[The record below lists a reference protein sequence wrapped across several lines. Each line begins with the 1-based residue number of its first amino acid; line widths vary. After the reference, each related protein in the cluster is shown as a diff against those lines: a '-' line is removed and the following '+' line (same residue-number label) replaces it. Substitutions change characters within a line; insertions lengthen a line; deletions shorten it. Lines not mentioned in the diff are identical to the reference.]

1 MDEMANEQINRVE
14 KSFEAEH
21 IGLFAFIQSKI
32 RSLEE
37 SEDLLQDVYFQALSS
52 LNVLDAVDNLTGWLY
67 TVAKN
72 KIIDWYR
79 KKRLPTVSIE
89 ESFENGFS
97 FKDLLAEEIPEALD
111 DETRELVF
119 QSIMEAIDEL
129 PDKQR
134 YVFIQQII
142 EGRTF
147 RELAQETGEP
157 MNTLIARKRYAVQ
170 FLQGRL
176 QEIRKLLLLN

>member
-1 MDEMANEQINRVE
+1 MMNEQIHRVE

-21 IGLFAFIQSKI
+21 RGLFAFIRSKI

-37 SEDLLQDVYFQALSS
+37 SEDLLQEVYFQALSS
-52 LNVLDAVDNLTGWLY
+52 LNVLEAVDNLTGWLY

-72 KIIDWYR
+72 KVIDWYR

-89 ESFENGFS
+89 EPLENGFS
-97 FKDLLAEEIPEALD
+97 LRDFLAEEIPEELD

-119 QSIMEAIDEL
+119 QAIMDAIDEL

-134 YVFIQQII
+134 YVFIQQVV
-142 EGRTF
+142 EGKTF

-157 MNTLIARKRYAVQ
+157 LNTLIARKRYAIQ

-176 QEIRKLLLLN
+176 QEVKAYL

>member
-1 MDEMANEQINRVE
+1 MVNEQIHRVE

-21 IGLFAFIQSKI
+21 RGLFAFIRSKI

-37 SEDLLQDVYFQALSS
+37 SQDLLQDVYFQALNS
-52 LNVLDAVDNLTGWLY
+52 LNVLEAVDNLTGWLY

-89 ESFENGFS
+89 QSFENGFS
-97 FKDLLAEEIPEALD
+97 FKDFLAEEIPEALD
-111 DETRELVF
+111 DETREFVF

-134 YVFIQQII
+134 YVFIQQVV
-142 EGRTF
+142 EGKTF
-147 RELAQETGEP
+147 RELSQETGEP
-157 MNTLIARKRYAVQ
+157 LNTLIARKRYAIQ
-170 FLQGRL
+170 FLQRRL
-176 QEIRKLLLLN
+176 QEVKKLL

>member
-1 MDEMANEQINRVE
+1 MMNEQAHRVA

-21 IGLFAFIQSKI
+21 RGLVAFIRSRI

-37 SEDLLQDVYFQALSS
+37 SEDLLQEVFFQALSN
-52 LNVLDAVDNLTGWLY
+52 LNALEVVDNLTGWLY

-79 KKRLPTVSIE
+79 KKRLPTVSIDE
-89 ESFENGFS
+89 PMENGFS
-97 FKDLLAEEIPEALD
+97 FKDFLAEEIPDSLDEA
-111 DETRELVF
+111 TRELVF

-129 PDKQR
+129 PAKQR
-134 YVFIQQII
+134 YVFIQQVV

-147 RELAQETGEP
+147 QELAIETGESI
-157 MNTLIARKRYAVQ
+157 NTLLARKRYAVQ
-170 FLQGRL
+170 FLKNKLVKLKLEL
-176 QEIRKLLLLN
+176 QS

>member
-1 MDEMANEQINRVE
+1 MVNEQKHRVE

-21 IGLFAFIQSKI
+21 RGLFAFIRSKI

-52 LNVLDAVDNLTGWLY
+52 LNVLEAVDNLTGWLY

-79 KKRLPTVSIE
+79 TKRLPTVSIE
-89 ESFENGFS
+89 ESFKNGFS
-97 FKDLLAEEIPEALD
+97 FKDFLAEEIPDSLD
-111 DETRELVF
+111 DENRELVF
-119 QSIMEAIDEL
+119 QAIMEAIDEL
-129 PDKQR
+129 PDKQK
-134 YVFIQQII
+134 YVFIQQVV
-142 EGRTF
+142 EGKTF
-147 RELAQETGEP
+147 RELAQETGESI
-157 MNTLIARKRYAVQ
+157 NTLIARKRYAIQ

-176 QEIRKLLLLN
+176 QEIKTLI

>member
-1 MDEMANEQINRVE
+1 MKNEQEHRIR

-21 IGLFAFIQSKI
+21 RGLFTFIRSKI

-37 SEDLLQDVYFQALSS
+37 AEDVLQEVYVQALGS

-79 KKRLPTVSIE
+79 KKRLPTVSID
-89 ESFENGFS
+89 ESDENGIQ
-97 FKDLLAEEIPEALD
+97 FKDMLTEEIPDELD
-111 DETRELVF
+111 EETRQFVL
-119 QSIMEAIDEL
+119 QSIMDAIDEL
-129 PDKQR
+129 PDKQK
-134 YVFIQQII
+134 YVFIQQVI

-147 RELAQETGEP
+147 RELAAQTGESI
-157 MNTLIARKRYAVQ
+157 NTLIARKRYAVE
-170 FLQGRL
+170 FLRHRL
-176 QEIRKLLLLN
+176 VEIREFMPV

>member
-1 MDEMANEQINRVE
+1 MINEQKHRVE
-14 KSFEAEH
+14 QSFEAEH
-21 IGLFAFIQSKI
+21 RGLFAFIRSKI

-52 LNVLDAVDNLTGWLY
+52 LNVLEAVDNLTGWLY

-97 FKDLLAEEIPEALD
+97 FKDFLAEEIPEALD
-111 DETRELVF
+111 DETREFVS
-119 QSIMEAIDEL
+119 QAIMDAIDEL

-134 YVFIQQII
+134 YVFIQQVV
-142 EGRTF
+142 EGKTF
-147 RELAQETGEP
+147 RELAEETGESI
-157 MNTLIARKRYAVQ
+157 NTLIARKRYAVQ

-176 QEIRKLLLLN
+176 HEIRKFLQSN

>member
-1 MDEMANEQINRVE
+1 MVNEQIHRVA
-14 KSFEAEH
+14 KSFEAEQR
-21 IGLFAFIQSKI
+21 GLFAFIRSKI

-37 SEDLLQDVYFQALSS
+37 SEDLLQEVYFQALSS
-52 LNVLDAVDNLTGWLY
+52 LNVLEAVDNLTGWLY

-79 KKRLPTVSIE
+79 KKRLPTVSIDE
-89 ESFENGFS
+89 PLENGFS
-97 FKDLLAEEIPEALD
+97 FTDFLAEEIPDDLD

-129 PDKQR
+129 PEKQR
-134 YVFIQQII
+134 YVFIQHVI
-142 EGRTF
+142 EGKTF
-147 RELAQETGEP
+147 RELAEETGESI
-157 MNTLIARKRYAVQ
+157 NTLIARKRYAVQ

-176 QEIRKLLLLN
+176 QEVKKFLQSN

>member
-1 MDEMANEQINRVE
+1 MNEMINEQKNRVE

-21 IGLFAFIQSKI
+21 HGLFAFIRSKI

-67 TVAKN
+67 TVARN

-89 ESFENGFS
+89 EPLENGFS
-97 FKDLLAEEIPEALD
+97 FKDFLTEQIPDVLD
-111 DETRELVF
+111 DETREFVL
-119 QSIMEAIDEL
+119 QSITDAIDEL

-134 YVFIQQII
+134 YVFIQQVI

-147 RELAQETGEP
+147 RELAQETGES

-170 FLQGRL
+170 FLKNRL
-176 QEIRKLLLLN
+176 DKLELEILN